1 MENNLNKNS
10 ELIEY
15 IDTLNKRIWQ
25 LRGAPEE
32 DFDVFAVNQ
41 NALEKARS
49 INYTFGMA
57 QCHLNAG
64 MFYFLIKNNQQLAFE
79 NINIAYELFKQLDD
93 KKWIA
98 NTYLSFAIIHNTLS
112 NTELALYYGLRG
124 ISYFNENDGSVFDK
138 IRACYILGTIYKD
151 LKKYSEAESYYSTGI
166 SYSSD
171 ASSSWL
177 GRIYSSLANIYTHQ
191 QKYDEAIEMSF
202 KALEILRAE
211 NNSLGESRSLTDIG
225 IIYKKQKKYNKA
237 LHYFFDGL
245 KIRESKN
252 VKQVILTS
260 LLEIGDTYLV
270 HSKNNEALDYFFR
283 AEKIALELNLEIKL
297 VTIYQEIANAHK
309 LLLNYPEAVVYY
321 EKLFHVSEKIHQN
334 QLETTLLNVGN
345 ELIAEKEA
353 EIERLKNVELKAA
366 YKLIEIKNKE
376 ILESM
381 RYASR
386 IQKALLPNEKYI
398 ERSFKKLQ

>member
-1 MENNLNKNS
+1 VENSLNKNS

-15 IDTLNKRIWQ
+15 IDTLNERIWN

-32 DFDVFAVNQ
+32 GFDVFTVNQ
-41 NALEKARS
+41 NALEKATS

-64 MFYFLIKNNQQLAFE
+64 MGYFVIKNNQQLAFE
-79 NINIAYELFKQLDD
+79 NINIAYELFKQLNN

-112 NTELALYYGLRG
+112 NPELALYYGLRG
-124 ISYFNENDGSVFDK
+124 ISYFDENDGSIFDK
-138 IRACYILGTIYKD
+138 IMGCYILGTIYKD
-151 LKKYSEAESYYSTGI
+151 LKKFTEAESYYTTGL

-177 GRIYSSLANIYTHQ
+177 GRIYSSLANIYTYQ

-202 KALEILRAE
+202 KALEILKSE

-252 VKQVILTS
+252 VKQFILTS
-260 LLEIGDTYLV
+260 LLEIGDTYLMY
-270 HSKNNEALDYFFR
+270 SKNNEALDYFLR
-283 AEKIALELNLEIKL
+283 AEIIALELNLEQKL
-297 VTIYQEIANAHK
+297 ITIYQEIATAHK
-309 LLLNYPEAVVYY
+309 LLLNYPEAVVYF
-321 EKLFHVSEKIHQN
+321 EKLFYVSEKFHQK
-334 QLETTLLNVGN
+334 QIETKLLNVSN

-366 YKLIEIKNKE
+366 YQLIALKNKE

-386 IQKALLPNEKYI
+386 IQKALLPSEKYI
-398 ERSFKKLQ
+398 DRSIKNLQ